1 MGIVIYII
9 KSLYR
14 FKWWLIVLPLL
25 VMGIVIYF
33 TRNMNRQY
41 ESDMTIYTGIISA
54 NGTELSQDGKQDWN
68 ILKNSLLNVINT
80 IGSKETMR
88 VVSLKLFARTM
99 INGDPERDN
108 VYVSSAHF
116 RQLLDIT
123 PSAVKKLID
132 KTSEERTVENLKR
145 YEKMDAKNF
154 VYGLFNW
161 NHPYFSYGA
170 LSKIDIKQIDNSDI
184 LHVYY
189 ENNDAGITY
198 QTLNILSE
206 VFADE
211 YKTLQYSNTN
221 NVIKYFE
228 AELARIGKDLFM
240 KEDSL
245 TKFNVQNRVIH
256 YDKQTEA
263 VTILDKDYEIRKQDA
278 LSARNR
284 AQVSIAQ
291 LESGIDANIKSIKN
305 NAQFLAKMNDIS
317 DLNYSI
323 SQIESYRP
331 DSLKTTVTN
340 SASTLEGLK
349 SKLRNQERDFR
360 NFIQEYSSQKYTKNG
375 YPNANYVA
383 QWVDELLK
391 LDQAQADIKVV
402 DDFKIEL
409 DKMYSHY
416 SPIGSLLK
424 RQERGINFT
433 EQSYLSVL
441 GGLNAARLRLKS
453 LEMSAATLKVINPA
467 TYPLNSKPT
476 KRKMLVMGTY
486 FATLVFLLGCIL
498 VLELLDRTLRDKQR
512 TDRVTKGNV
521 IGAFPY
527 KKMGRYSEQIKKMA
541 SKSLANQLFGYFK
554 RGNAVNFIN
563 VLKLDEA
570 IDSGNVM
577 RYIKEEWETIG
588 LKVGVLEEA
597 KDFNAKSRE
606 FLIENTLLERIKQG
620 GNDFTL
626 VGHTSSFNIPVP
638 PFYLAQAAVNLLLL
652 DAESAWKEED
662 DELFKELDLRSG
674 TVPVLICLVNADRFA
689 TETFTGML
697 PPYSFLRKLEYRFSQ
712 LGITASKA

>member
-14 FKWWLIVLPLL
+14 FKWWLIVLPLM
-25 VMGIVIYF
+25 VMGVVIYF

-54 NGTELSQDGKQDWN
+54 NGTDLSQDGKQDWN

-88 VVSLKLFARTM
+88 VVSLNLFARTM
-99 INGDPERDN
+99 INGDTEKDN
-108 VYVSSAHF
+108 IYISAAHY
-116 RQLLDIT
+116 RQLLEIT
-123 PSAVKKLID
+123 PPDVRKLID
-132 KTSEERTVENLKR
+132 KTSEERTVENLKK

-228 AELARIGKDLFM
+228 AELARIGKDLFS

-245 TKFNVQNRVIH
+245 TKFNVQNRLIH

-284 AQVSIAQ
+284 AQVSITQ
-291 LESGIDANIKSIKN
+291 LEAGIDANIKSIKN
-305 NAQFLAKMNDIS
+305 NAQFLAKMNEIS

-323 SQIESYRP
+323 SQIESYQP
-331 DSLKTTVTN
+331 DSLKNAAKN
-340 SASTLEGLK
+340 SASTLQELK
-349 SKLRNQERDFR
+349 SKLKNQERGFR

-375 YPNANYVA
+375 YPNANYVT

-402 DDFKIEL
+402 DDFKVEL

-453 LEMSAATLKVINPA
+453 LEMSSATLKVINPA

-476 KRKMLVMGTY
+476 KRKMLVIGSY
-486 FATLVFLLGCIL
+486 FATMAFLLGCIL

-512 TDRVTKGNV
+512 TDRVTKGNTV
-521 IGAFPY
+521 GAFPLQ
-527 KKMGRYSEQIKKMA
+527 KMGRYSEQIKRMA
-541 SKSLANQLFGYFK
+541 SKALANQLFGYYQRDK
-554 RGNAVNFIN
+554 AINFIN
-563 VLKLDEA
+563 VLKLDSA
-570 IDSGNVM
+570 IDSGNLM
-577 RYIKEEWETIG
+577 QHIKEEWETIG
-588 LKVGVLEEA
+588 LKVGILEEGV
-597 KDFNAKSRE
+597 DFNAKSRE
-606 FLIENTLLERIKQG
+606 FLIESTLLKQIKLEQQ
-620 GNDFTL
+620 DFSL
-626 VGHTSSFNIPVP
+626 VGHTNAFNVPVP
-638 PFYLAQAAVNLLLL
+638 PFYLSQAAVNLLLL
-652 DAESAWKEED
+652 DAKSAWKEED
-662 DELFKELDLRSG
+662 EELFKEIVQRSG
-674 TVPVLICLVNADRFA
+674 AVPVVICLMNTDRFA

-697 PPYSFLRKLEYRFSQ
+697 PPYSLFRNLEYRFSQ

>member
-14 FKWWLIVLPLL
+14 FKWWLIVLPLM

-99 INGDPERDN
+99 INGDTEKDN
-108 VYVSSAHF
+108 IYISSAHF
-116 RQLLDIT
+116 RELLAIT
-123 PSAVKKLID
+123 PAAVRKLID

-145 YEKMDAKNF
+145 YEKVDAKNF

-198 QTLNILSE
+198 QTLHILSE
-206 VFADE
+206 VFGDE

-284 AQVSIAQ
+284 AQASIAQ
-291 LESGIDANIKSIKN
+291 LESGIDANIKSIKSN
-305 NAQFLAKMNDIS
+305 SQFLAKMNEIS

-323 SQIESYRP
+323 SQIESAQP
-331 DSLKTTVTN
+331 DSLNMVKN
-340 SASTLEGLK
+340 SASTLQDLK
-349 SKLRNQERDFR
+349 SKLKYQERDFR
-360 NFIQEYSSQKYTKNG
+360 NFIQDYSSQKYTKNG
-375 YPNANYVA
+375 YPNANYVTL
-383 QWVDELLK
+383 WVDELLK

-402 DDFKIEL
+402 DDFKGEL

-476 KRKMLVMGTY
+476 KRKMLVIGSY
-486 FATLVFLLGCIL
+486 FATLAFLLGCIL

-512 TDRVTKGNV
+512 TDRVTKGNAV
-521 IGAFPY
+521 GAFPN

-541 SKSLANQLFGYFK
+541 SKSLANQLFNYHQ

-563 VLKLDEA
+563 ILKLDET
-570 IDSGNVM
+570 IDSGNLM
-577 RYIKEEWETIG
+577 QYIRDEWDTIG
-588 LKVGVLEEA
+588 LKVGILEEG

-606 FLIENTLLERIKQG
+606 FLIESTLLERIKLDE
-620 GNDFTL
+620 NDFTL
-626 VGHTSSFNIPVP
+626 VGHTNAFDIPVP
-638 PFYLAQAAVNLLLL
+638 PFYLSQAAVNLLLL

-662 DELFKELDLRSG
+662 DELFKEIVERSG
-674 TVPVLICLVNADRFA
+674 TVPVLICLMNADRFA

-697 PPYSFLRKLEYRFSQ
+697 PPYSFFRKLEYRFSQ

>member
-14 FKWWLIVLPLL
+14 FKWWLIVLPLM

-99 INGDPERDN
+99 INGDTEKDN
-108 VYVSSAHF
+108 IYISSAHF
-116 RQLLDIT
+116 RELLAIT
-123 PSAVKKLID
+123 PAAVRKLID

-145 YEKMDAKNF
+145 YEKVDAKNF

-198 QTLNILSE
+198 QTLHILSE
-206 VFADE
+206 VFGDE

-284 AQVSIAQ
+284 AQASIAQ
-291 LESGIDANIKSIKN
+291 LESGIDANIKSIKSN
-305 NAQFLAKMNDIS
+305 SQFLAKMNEIS

-323 SQIESYRP
+323 SQIESAQP
-331 DSLKTTVTN
+331 DSLNTVKN
-340 SASTLEGLK
+340 SASTLQDLK
-349 SKLRNQERDFR
+349 SKLKYQERDFR
-360 NFIQEYSSQKYTKNG
+360 NFIQDYSSQKYTKNG
-375 YPNANYVA
+375 YPNANYVTL
-383 QWVDELLK
+383 WVDELLK

-402 DDFKIEL
+402 DDFKGEL

-476 KRKMLVMGTY
+476 KRKMLVIGSY
-486 FATLVFLLGCIL
+486 FATLAFLLGCIL

-512 TDRVTKGNV
+512 TDRVTKGNAV
-521 IGAFPY
+521 GAFPN
-527 KKMGRYSEQIKKMA
+527 KKMGRYSEQIKRMA
-541 SKSLANQLFGYFK
+541 SKSLANQLFNYHQ

-563 VLKLDEA
+563 ILKLDSA
-570 IDSGNVM
+570 IDGGNLM
-577 RYIKEEWETIG
+577 QHIKEEWETIG
-588 LKVGVLEEA
+588 LKVGILEEG

-606 FLIENTLLERIKQG
+606 FLIESALLERIKLEE
-620 GNDFTL
+620 NDFTL
-626 VGHTSSFNIPVP
+626 VGHTNAFDIPVP
-638 PFYLAQAAVNLLLL
+638 PFYLSQAAVNLLLL

-662 DELFKELDLRSG
+662 DELFKEIVERSG
-674 TVPVLICLVNADRFA
+674 TVPVLICLMNADRFA

-697 PPYSFLRKLEYRFSQ
+697 PPYSFFRKLEYRFSQ

>member
-14 FKWWLIVLPLL
+14 FKWWLIVLPLM

-54 NGTELSQDGKQDWN
+54 NGTDLSQDGKQDWN

-99 INGDPERDN
+99 IHGDTEKDN
-108 VYVSSAHF
+108 IYISSAHF
-116 RQLLDIT
+116 RQLLAIT
-123 PSAVKKLID
+123 PPAVRKLID
-132 KTSEERTVENLKR
+132 KASEERTVENLKR

-206 VFADE
+206 VFGDE

-245 TKFNVQNRVIH
+245 TKFNVQNRLIH

-284 AQVSIAQ
+284 AQASITQ
-291 LESGIDANIKSIKN
+291 LESGIDANTKSIKN
-305 NAQFLAKMNDIS
+305 NAQFLAKMNEIS

-323 SQIESYRP
+323 SQIESAQS
-331 DSLKTTVTN
+331 DSLNTVKN
-340 SASTLEGLK
+340 SASTLQDLK
-349 SKLRNQERDFR
+349 SKLKNQERDFR
-360 NFIQEYSSQKYTKNG
+360 NFIQDYSSQKYTKNG
-375 YPNANYVA
+375 YPNANYVTL
-383 QWVDELLK
+383 WVDELLK

-402 DDFKIEL
+402 DDFKGEL

-476 KRKMLVMGTY
+476 KRKMLVIGSY
-486 FATLVFLLGCIL
+486 FATLAFLLGCIL

-512 TDRVTKGNV
+512 TDRVTKGNTV
-521 IGAFPY
+521 GAFPN
-527 KKMGRYSEQIKKMA
+527 KKMGRYSEQIKRMA
-541 SKSLANQLFGYFK
+541 SKSLANQLFNYHQ

-563 VLKLDEA
+563 ILKLDET
-570 IDSGNVM
+570 IDSGNLM
-577 RYIKEEWETIG
+577 QYIRDEWDTIG
-588 LKVGVLEEA
+588 LKVGILQEG

-606 FLIENTLLERIKQG
+606 FLIESTLLERIKLDE
-620 GNDFTL
+620 NDFTL
-626 VGHTSSFNIPVP
+626 VGHTNAFDIPVP
-638 PFYLAQAAVNLLLL
+638 PFYLSQAAVNLLLL

-662 DELFKELDLRSG
+662 DELFKEIVERSG
-674 TVPVLICLVNADRFA
+674 TVPVLICLMNADRFA

-697 PPYSFLRKLEYRFSQ
+697 PPYSFFRKLEYRFSQ